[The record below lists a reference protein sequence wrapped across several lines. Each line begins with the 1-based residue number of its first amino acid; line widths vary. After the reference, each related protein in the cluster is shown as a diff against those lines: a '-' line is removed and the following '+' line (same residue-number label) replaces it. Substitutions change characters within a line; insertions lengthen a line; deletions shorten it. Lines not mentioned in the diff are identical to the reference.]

1 MKKLMFLASALA
13 LNALPASAEMPPQAA
28 TCIACHQTTGL
39 GMPHLAPATAGM
51 PAAYIAEQ
59 IRHFQNGERKN
70 AIMQPMVAGLD
81 DAGIKAVSEWFASLP
96 LPQPAT
102 LVVRGD
108 KAPQELTDVGE
119 KLAYLGAWE
128 RNVPSCVSCHGPE
141 GVGVGDTFPHLAGQH
156 ADYIESQLHAW
167 QKGTRTGD
175 SHELMGHIAKQL
187 TAEEI
192 TAVASYFANVE
203 TK

>member
-128 RNVPSCVSCHGPE
+128 RNIPSCVSCHGPE